1 MDEEKRA
8 EHIEKARDIMRRT
21 KMESRQLESAVIL
34 SETLKQQSEQR
45 KENSEIKKANKERNF
60 AEGKEILS
68 QADQW
73 IEQQNIKMFQTK
85 KRNDEFK
92 KDLFLC
98 SQEEQKRRKDE
109 SVRQVNVEK
118 KKRDLVDEELKAQM
132 EREKNYLEKKK
143 LSMRQNA
150 LEAMQMAEQR
160 RLRDAQ
166 ENDIENKIINI
177 YAEGKQN
184 ISYLKN
190 KKEREIKEKN
200 FKNKNEIVEKMYIEN
215 LPNYDHEEEAHK
227 KAVCELEL
235 KLTKKE
241 LEKVAIAKKNKAA
254 RIQHYLD
261 EMELEKKLK
270 IERENEKHWSIAN
283 RLKNVEVDLDYDRQ
297 KKSEMKAITDQNR
310 FDILKQLEAQNLKE
324 KNQRESDLK
333 FANFHLD
340 KSQDDKQFF
349 NAAEEFIADSK
360 QKGRPILPIKRAVEV
375 YKKDNY
381 LISPKEAAPHLQTNI
396 NFGKGC
402 PCDQISSAGFKY
414 GIGELKS
421 LNPLSARRF
430 FY

>member
-8 EHIEKARDIMRRT
+8 QHIEKARDIMRRT

-34 SETLKQQSEQR
+34 SETLKQQSQQR
-45 KENSEIKKANKERNF
+45 KENSEIKKANQERKLN
-60 AEGKEILS
+60 EGKEILS

-73 IEQQNIKMFQTK
+73 IEQQNLKMFQTK

-98 SQEEQKRRKDE
+98 SQEEQKRRKE
-109 SVRQVNVEK
+109 ELVKKVNLEK
-118 KKRDLVDEELKAQM
+118 KKREIVDDELKAQM
-132 EREKNYLEKKK
+132 EREKQFLEKKK

-160 RLRDAQ
+160 RLRDVQ
-166 ENDIENKIINI
+166 ENAIENQLIQI

-190 KKEREIKEKN
+190 KKEKEIKEEN
-200 FKNKNEIVEKMYIEN
+200 FKNKNELLEKMAEN
-215 LPNYDHEEEAHK
+215 LPNNDQEEEAYK
-227 KAVCELEL
+227 KAVCELEF
-235 KLTKKE
+235 KLTEKE
-241 LEKVAIAKKNKAA
+241 LQKVAIAKKNKAA
-254 RIQHYLD
+254 RIQHYLN
-261 EMELEKKLK
+261 EMEQEKKQK

-283 RLKNVEVDLDYDRQ
+283 RLKNVEVNLDYDRQ

-381 LISPKEAAPHLQTNI
+381 LITPKEPAPHLQTNI

-402 PCDQISSAGFKY
+402 PCDRISSAGFKY

-421 LNPLSARRF
+421 LNPLSARKF